1 MLFNRYILLQN
12 IIIDIFLLHL
22 ANRLNIICL
31 YFKQSF
37 HIKFSFRTEKCM
49 YIICSLGEQNGMV
62 VKISGFGSRDI
73 HKKN

>member
-1 MLFNRYILLQN
+1 MLFNLCILLQN
-12 IIIDIFLLHL
+12 IIIDMFLLYF

-37 HIKFSFRTEKCM
+37 HIKFSFRTENCM
-49 YIICSLGEQNGMV
+49 YMICSLGEPNGMV
-62 VKISGFGSRDI
+62 VKIGGFGSRDI